1 VQWLVDAYTVAL
13 ASSVLTAGSLAD
25 RFGRRRS
32 FAIGPLVGGVL
43 TSWLDW
49 RAVFLI
55 NVPIGLAA
63 LALVPRIHDGREKNR
78 RTVDWTGQA
87 LLIAGLVLLVTG
99 LCAATTAAGAARS
112 CYDLSDCSNKALN
125 GGWGWRRRAHA
136 VPEHKATG
144 RNARPRRGQ
153 RWCVAR
159 SKR

>member
-32 FAIGPLVGGVL
+32 FAVGPLVGGVL

-78 RTVDWTGQA
+78 RPVDWTGQA
-87 LLIAGLVLLVTG
+87 LLIAGLFLLVTG
-99 LCAATTAAGAARS
+99 LLRGNDS
-112 CYDLSDCSNKALN
+112 
-125 GGWGWRRRAHA
+125 GWGST
-136 VPEHKATG
+136 ELL
-144 RNARPRRGQ
+144 
-153 RWCVAR
+153 
-159 SKR
+159 